1 MHLFRAGVA
10 VLAVVAGVV
19 SAKAEIFPRTTPAAG
34 SVIARKFG
42 EEVRFIDLAG
52 WRGVEIAQS
61 LLAGDT
67 LRTNATGHLAI
78 LFADDTQ
85 VRMGRNTTL
94 VVKKVGQ
101 ASDSEFALQS
111 GTIWARAARGGEGLT
126 VETPAAVAAIR
137 GTDWTM
143 TVEGDKTSL
152 IVLEGVVEL
161 TNPYGSVTVTRGEA
175 AVARIGQAPTKVVIV
190 DPDDREQMLF
200 YLTLRQAFTW
210 MPVSPLS
217 SPNMRAERERISAKA
232 ETARSAEEWIV
243 LAEVSQSFDGR
254 QVAAEA
260 AGRARAFPLSSSQK
274 ARLDLIDALSAGSD
288 RRYADA
294 ARLFERAAPGLD
306 PKRRAIALYGGYFAR
321 ALENPDRAEAPPTVR
336 GGGPYAALAEA
347 WAAGF
352 LKDIKSA
359 LEVLRRAEAQYPDD
373 PSLPAYRAQLA
384 LLLDRR
390 DEVEAGVERSL
401 AIDPDDPNG
410 LEARAHYKAGIKS
423 DLDGALADLERAASS
438 APGSAT
444 IWNAIGNV
452 QSERGAQREAEA
464 AYKRALE
471 LEPNDPV
478 AYTNLA
484 ILYLDQDRVQEAKAL
499 IDKAMAVDPSFDV
512 GLVARGRYHLQSGE
526 LDQAMQDL
534 LAGSTA
540 NPAYSQALLLLA
552 GGYFER
558 GEREPG
564 EQALE
569 NANRLDPNDP
579 VSSSLATAIAIDDYD
594 SDRAIESAQETLRR
608 SQARGGEYAPLSA
621 NKDAGSLLNEA
632 FRLQGLNA
640 WGRYYGDVTFD
651 PFSGAS
657 YIDQALAGSA
667 NQFALNPN
675 FGETFAEASVN
686 RTAFS
691 SFFQGLMLDPA
702 MLSGRSRSANLF
714 RRPFVEGSLG
724 GGFVKKGEDWGWTS
738 EAELQG
744 YVAGPIPWSFYGRVD
759 AGKSDEFREST
770 PPGFPVPNSQF
781 DLNYENLSGTGYLTA
796 RPTPYDRVVAYVD
809 VRDDDADLR
818 NAIFIPLQ
826 PIELDPITLPGLTI
840 DALSY
845 DRTVN
850 DKTGNAGIAWSHTF
864 GYQNVANVALF
875 GSGFRRNSDQS
886 AIIYS
891 DLGGIVPIGLRSANT
906 TTDQTAYVVAASHL
920 YGIGDLTLRY
930 GLEGG
935 SIDQK
940 TEEISS
946 IATIFNPILD
956 TTTTEADFGVGF
968 GRAYVDAVYDIA
980 ADLKVE
986 GALFGTYLSG
996 DADNITRLDP
1006 RAALA
1011 WAPVE
1016 GHWLRAGFQRET
1028 SVATSTTLAPIGML
1042 GLQTDQLPLA
1052 IGGYSDTFAARWDAQ
1067 WTDWFFT
1074 TIDYQHQDLIDLS
1087 ILVPLSLDTIDLT
1100 DGRIDRVSITA
1111 NTWLTHGFGAFAT
1124 FAYAD
1129 SEDRDPNSF
1138 AFEESLPFVPETAA
1152 RFGLTYVN
1160 PVNLKMT
1167 AAATYVGPRSGN
1179 AFGDRLDGYWT
1190 ADAFLTWEP
1199 LDKRFELELAA
1210 YNIFDTDFAVATD
1223 TPGWGRTLTGTFKVR
1238 F

>member
-1 MHLFRAGVA
+1 MRTFWAGA
-10 VLAVVAGVV
+10 SVLAVISCVVPAVADIV
-19 SAKAEIFPRTTPAAG
+19 PRTLPAAG
-34 SVIARKFG
+34 SVIARKYG

-52 WRGVEIAQS
+52 WRGVEIAQN
-61 LLAGDT
+61 LLGGDT

-78 LFADDTQ
+78 LFSDDTQ

-94 VVKKVGQ
+94 VVKRIGD
-101 ASDSEFALQS
+101 ASDSEFALES
-111 GTIWARAARGGEGLT
+111 GTIWARAARGGQGLSI
-126 VETPAAVAAIR
+126 ETPAAVAAIR

-152 IVLEGVVEL
+152 IVLEGVVDL
-161 TNPYGSVTVTRGEA
+161 TNAYGSVSVAPGEA

-190 DPDDREQMLF
+190 DPDDRQQMLF
-200 YLTLRQAFTW
+200 YLTLHQSFAW
-210 MPVSPLS
+210 MPGSPLS
-217 SPNMRAERERISAKA
+217 STDMRAQRARVSAKP
-232 ETARSAEEWIV
+232 EGARSAEDWLV
-243 LAEVSQSFDGR
+243 LAEVSLSYDGK
-254 QVAAEA
+254 QAAAEA
-260 AGRARAFPLSSSQK
+260 ARHARTFRLTPQQR
-274 ARLDLIDALSAGSD
+274 ARLDLIDALAAGSD

-294 ARLFERAAPGLD
+294 AQLFERAAPELD
-306 PKRRAIALYGGYFAR
+306 PERRAIALYGGYFAR
-321 ALENPDRAEAPPTVR
+321 ALANPDRVEAPPQIQN
-336 GGGPYAALAEA
+336 GGPYAALAEA

-359 LEVLRRAEAQYPDD
+359 LEVLKRAETRYPDD

-390 DEVEAGVERSL
+390 DEVESGVERSL

-410 LEARAHYKAGIKS
+410 LEARALYKASIKS
-423 DLDGALADLERAASS
+423 DLDGALADLERAAAT
-438 APGSAT
+438 APGSASV
-444 IWNAIGNV
+444 WNMIGNV
-452 QSERGAQREAEA
+452 QSERGAEREAEA
-464 AYKRALE
+464 AYKRALD

-478 AYTNLA
+478 AYANLA
-484 ILYLDQDRVQEAKAL
+484 ILYLDQDRVKEAKAL
-499 IDKAMAVDPSFDV
+499 IDRAMAVDPSFDI

-526 LDQAMQDL
+526 LDQAVQDL

-540 NPAYSQALLLLA
+540 NPAYAQALLLLA

-640 WGRYYGDVTFD
+640 WGRYYGDVTFN

-657 YIDQALAGSA
+657 YVDQALAGSV

-675 FGETFAEASVN
+675 FGTTFADASVN
-686 RTAFS
+686 STSFS

-724 GGFVKKGEDWGWTS
+724 GGFVNKGNDWGWTS

-744 YVAGPIPWSFYGRVD
+744 YVAGPIPWSFYGRFD
-759 AGKSDEFREST
+759 AGQSDEFREST

-781 DLNYENLSGTGYLTA
+781 DLNYENFSGTGYLTA
-796 RPTPYDRVVAYVD
+796 RPTPYDRVVAYID

-826 PIELDPITLPGLTI
+826 QIELLPGVNI

-875 GSGFRRNSDQS
+875 GSGFRRESDQ
-886 AIIYS
+886 AGIIYS
-891 DLGGIVPIGLRSANT
+891 DLGGGIVPIGARIANT
-906 TTDQTAYVVAASHL
+906 TTDQTAYVAAASHL
-920 YGIGDLTLRY
+920 YGVGDLTLRY

-940 TEEISS
+940 TDEISQ
-946 IATIFNPILD
+946 TIVGTTPPTID
-956 TTTTEADFGVGF
+956 TTTDSSDFGIGF
-968 GRAYVDAVYDIA
+968 GRAYVDAVYDVSA
-980 ADLKVE
+980 TLKVE
-986 GALFGTYLSG
+986 GALFGTYLNG
-996 DADNITRLDP
+996 DADSITRVDP

-1016 GHWLRAGFQRET
+1016 DHWLRVGFLRET

-1042 GLQTDQLPLA
+1042 GLQPHQIPLA
-1052 IGGYSDTFAARWDAQ
+1052 TGGYSDTFAARWDAQ
-1067 WTDWFFT
+1067 WTDWLFT
-1074 TIDYQHQDLIDLS
+1074 VVDYQHQQLSDLS

-1100 DGRIDRVSITA
+1100 AGRIDRVSFTA

-1129 SEDRDPNSF
+1129 SEDRDPNSPGF
-1138 AFEESLPFVPETAA
+1138 GNTLPFVPETAA
-1152 RFGLTYVN
+1152 RIGLTYVN
-1160 PVNLKMT
+1160 PINLKMT

-1210 YNIFDTDFAVATD
+1210 YNIFDTDFSVATD

>member
-1 MHLFRAGVA
+1 MRGFWAGVA
-10 VLAVVAGVV
+10 VLAVVGCVV
-19 SAKAEIFPRTTPAAG
+19 SANAEVLPRALPAAG
-34 SVIARKFG
+34 SVIARKYG

-52 WRGVEIAQS
+52 WRGVEIAQN

-78 LFADDTQ
+78 LFSDDTQ

-94 VVKKVGQ
+94 VVKKVGE
-101 ASDSEFALQS
+101 ASDSEFALEN
-111 GTIWARAARGGEGLT
+111 GTIWARAARGGAGLT

-161 TNPYGSVTVTRGEA
+161 SNPFGSVSVARGEA

-190 DPDDREQMLF
+190 DPADREQMLF
-200 YLTLRQAFTW
+200 YLTLHQSFAW
-210 MPVSPLS
+210 MPGSSLS
-217 SPNMRAERERISAKA
+217 SPEMRAERARISAKQEA
-232 ETARSAEEWIV
+232 ARSAEDWLV
-243 LAEVSQSFDGR
+243 LAEVSLSYDGK
-254 QVAAEA
+254 QAAAEA
-260 AGRARAFPLSSSQK
+260 AGHARAFRLTASQQ
-274 ARLDLIDALSAGSD
+274 ARLDLIDALAAGSD
-288 RRYADA
+288 RRYGDA
-294 ARLFERAAPGLD
+294 ALLFDRAAPHLD
-306 PKRRAIALYGGYFAR
+306 PKRRAIAAYGGYFAR
-321 ALENPDRAEAPPTVR
+321 ALANPDHVEAPPVIR
-336 GGGPYAALAEA
+336 NGGPYAALAEA

-359 LEVLRRAEAQYPDD
+359 LEVLKRAEAQYPDD

-384 LLLDRR
+384 LLLDDR
-390 DEVEAGVERSL
+390 DEVLAGVERSL
-401 AIDPDDPNG
+401 AMDPDDPTA
-410 LEARAHYKAGIKS
+410 LEARAQYRAGIKS
-423 DLDGALADLERAASS
+423 DLDGALADLERAAAT

-444 IWNAIGNV
+444 VWNAIGNV
-452 QSERGAQREAEA
+452 QVERGAEREAEA
-464 AYKRALE
+464 AFERAIE

-478 AYTNLA
+478 SYANLA
-484 ILYLDQDRVQEAKAL
+484 ILYLNQDRVKEAKTL
-499 IDKAMAVDPSFDV
+499 IDKAMAVDPSFDI

-540 NPAYSQALLLLA
+540 NPAYAQALLLLA

-579 VSSSLATAIAIDDYD
+579 ASSSLATAIAIDDYD

-608 SQARGGEYAPLSA
+608 SQARGGDYAPLSA

-651 PFSGAS
+651 PFSGPG
-657 YIDQALAGSA
+657 YVDQALAGSI
-667 NQFALNPN
+667 NQFVLNPN
-675 FGETFAEASVN
+675 FGDTIADASVN

-724 GGFVKKGEDWGWTS
+724 GGFVKKGDDWGWTS

-744 YVAGPIPWSFYGRVD
+744 YVAGPIPWSFYGRFD
-759 AGKSDEFREST
+759 AGQSDEFREST
-770 PPGFPVPNSQF
+770 PPGFPGPNAQF

-796 RPTPYDRVVAYVD
+796 RPTPNDRVVVYAD
-809 VRDDDADLR
+809 VRNDEADLL
-818 NAIFIPLQ
+818 NAIVVPLE
-826 PIELDPITLPGLTI
+826 PIVLPGLNI

-850 DKTGNAGIAWSHTF
+850 DKTGNAGVAWSHTF
-864 GYQNVANVALF
+864 GYRNVGNVAMF
-875 GSGFRRNSDQS
+875 GSGFRRESDQA

-891 DLGGIVPIGLRSANT
+891 DLGGGIVPIGARIANT
-906 TTDQTAYVVAASHL
+906 TTDQTAYVAAASHL
-920 YGIGDLTLRY
+920 YGIGDLILRY

-940 TEEISS
+940 TDEISQ
-946 IATIFNPILD
+946 TIIGTIPPIID
-956 TTTTEADFGVGF
+956 TTTDSSDFALGF
-968 GRAYVDAVYDIA
+968 GRAYLDAIYDVA
-980 ADLKVE
+980 PNLKVE
-986 GALFGTYLSG
+986 GGLFGNYIDG
-996 DADNITRLDP
+996 DGGSLTRIDP
-1006 RAALA
+1006 RAAIA
-1011 WAPVE
+1011 WAPVDD
-1016 GHWLRAGFQRET
+1016 HWLRVGFMRET
-1028 SVATSTTLAPIGML
+1028 SLATSTTLAPIGVL
-1042 GLQTDQLPLA
+1042 GLQSDQIPLST
-1052 IGGYSDTFAARWDAQ
+1052 GGYSDTFAARWDAQ

-1074 TIDYQHQDLIDLS
+1074 VADYQHQQLSDLS

-1100 DGRIDRVSITA
+1100 AGRIDRVSFTA

-1124 FAYAD
+1124 FSYAD
-1129 SEDRDPNSF
+1129 SENRDPSSP
-1138 AFEESLPFVPETAA
+1138 AFGQSLPFVPETAA

-1160 PVNLKMT
+1160 PINLKVT

-1179 AFGDRLDGYWT
+1179 AFGDRLDSYWT

-1210 YNIFDTDFAVATD
+1210 YNIFDTDFSVASD

>member
-1 MHLFRAGVA
+1 MRMFRAGVA
-10 VLAVVAGVV
+10 VLAVVGCVV
-19 SAKAEIFPRTTPAAG
+19 SARAEVVPRAFPAAG
-34 SVIARKFG
+34 SVIARKYG

-52 WRGVEIAQS
+52 WRGVEIAQN

-78 LFADDTQ
+78 LFSDDTQ

-94 VVKKVGQ
+94 VVKKIGE
-101 ASDSEFALQS
+101 ASDSEFALEN

-161 TNPYGSVTVTRGEA
+161 SNPFGSVSVTRGEA

-190 DPDDREQMLF
+190 DPADREQMLF
-200 YLTLRQAFTW
+200 YLTLHQSFAW
-210 MPVSPLS
+210 MPGSPLS
-217 SPNMRAERERISAKA
+217 SPDMRAERARITAKPEA
-232 ETARSAEEWIV
+232 ARSAEDWLV
-243 LAEVSQSFDGR
+243 LAEVALSYDGKQAAAQAANHARGLRLTASQ
-254 QVAAEA
+254 Q
-260 AGRARAFPLSSSQK
+260 
-274 ARLDLIDALSAGSD
+274 ARLDLIDALAAGSD

-294 ARLFERAAPGLD
+294 ARLLERAAPHLD
-306 PKRRAIALYGGYFAR
+306 PKRRAIAAYGGYFAR
-321 ALENPDRAEAPPTVR
+321 ALANPDHVEAPPAIR
-336 GGGPYAALAEA
+336 NGGPYAALAEA

-359 LEVLRRAEAQYPDD
+359 LEVLKRAEAQYPDD

-384 LLLDRR
+384 LLLDDR
-390 DEVEAGVERSL
+390 DEVLSGVDRAL
-401 AIDPDDPNG
+401 ALDPDDPNG

-423 DLDGALADLERAASS
+423 DLDGALADLERAAAA

-444 IWNAIGNV
+444 VWNAIGNV
-452 QSERGAQREAEA
+452 QSERGAEREAEA
-464 AYKRALE
+464 AFKRAIE
-471 LEPNDPV
+471 LEPKDPV
-478 AYTNLA
+478 AYANLA
-484 ILYLDQDRVQEAKAL
+484 ILYLNQDRVKEAKAL
-499 IDKAMAVDPSFDV
+499 IDKAMTVDPSFDI
-512 GLVARGRYHLQSGE
+512 GLVARGRYHLQTGE

-540 NPAYSQALLLLA
+540 NPAYAQALLLLA
-552 GGYFER
+552 GGYFEK

-579 VSSSLATAIAIDDYD
+579 ATSSLATAIAIDDYD

-608 SQARGGEYAPLSA
+608 SQARGGDYAPLSA

-640 WGRYYGDVTFD
+640 WGRFYGDVTFD
-651 PFSGAS
+651 PFSGAG
-657 YIDQALAGSA
+657 YVDQALAGSA
-667 NQFALNPN
+667 NQFVLNPN
-675 FGETFAEASVN
+675 FGDTVAEASVN
-686 RTAFS
+686 RTTFS

-724 GGFVKKGEDWGWTS
+724 GGFVKKGDDWGWTS

-744 YVAGPIPWSFYGRVD
+744 YVAGPIPWSFYGRFD
-759 AGKSDEFREST
+759 AGQSDEFREST
-770 PPGFPVPNSQF
+770 PPGFPVPNAQF

-796 RPTPYDRVVAYVD
+796 RPTPNDRVVVYAD

-826 PIELDPITLPGLTI
+826 PIELLPGLNI

-850 DKTGNAGIAWSHTF
+850 DKTGNAGVAWSHTL
-864 GYQNVANVALF
+864 GYRNVGNVALF
-875 GSGFRRNSDQS
+875 GSGFRRQSDQS

-891 DLGGIVPIGLRSANT
+891 DLGAGIMPIGLRNAET

-920 YGIGDLTLRY
+920 YGTGDLTLRY

-935 SIDQK
+935 SIDQEI
-940 TEEISS
+940 EEISS
-946 IATIFNPILD
+946 IATIFSPTLD
-956 TTTTEADFGVGF
+956 TTTTSSDFGIGF
-968 GRAYVDAVYDIA
+968 GRAYLDAIYDVA
-980 ADLKVE
+980 PNLKVE
-986 GALFGTYLSG
+986 GALFGTYLNG
-996 DADNITRLDP
+996 DADSLTRIDP
-1006 RAALA
+1006 RAAVA
-1011 WAPVE
+1011 WAPVD
-1016 GHWLRAGFQRET
+1016 GHWLRAGFMRET
-1028 SVATSTTLAPIGML
+1028 SVATSTTLAPIGVL
-1042 GLQTDQLPLA
+1042 GLQPDQIPLA
-1052 IGGYSDTFAARWDAQ
+1052 TGGYSDTFAARWDAE

-1074 TIDYQHQDLIDLS
+1074 AVDYQHQQLSDLS

-1100 DGRIDRVSITA
+1100 AGRIDRVSFTA

-1129 SEDRDPNSF
+1129 SEDRDPNSP
-1138 AFEESLPFVPETAA
+1138 AFGEALPFVPETAA

-1160 PVNLKMT
+1160 PINLKVT

-1179 AFGDRLDGYWT
+1179 AFGDRLDSYWT

-1210 YNIFDTDFAVATD
+1210 YNIFDTDFSVASD